1 MLGVWG
7 THLHSLLGATS
18 ALFSPTPSSSPG
30 AWLLLLAVLLLLL
43 LLLLLLGL
51 GLFVSLLPLLM
62 LRRPPA
68 TPELKPPHHG
78 PHLAFI
84 ILHDPSP
91 KFAAATPSASPRC
104 M

>member
-1 MLGVWG
+1 M
-7 THLHSLLGATS
+7 LGATS
-18 ALFSPTPSSSPG
+18 ALFSPSPSSSPG
-30 AWLLLLAVLLLLL
+30 AWLLLLAV
-43 LLLLLLGL
+43 LLLLLGL

-91 KFAAATPSASPRC
+91 KIAAATPSASPRC
-104 M
+104 E

>member
-43 LLLLLLGL
+43 LLLLGL
-51 GLFVSLLPLLM
+51 GRV
-62 LRRPPA
+62 
-68 TPELKPPHHG
+68 
-78 PHLAFI
+78 
-84 ILHDPSP
+84 
-91 KFAAATPSASPRC
+91 
-104 M
+104 